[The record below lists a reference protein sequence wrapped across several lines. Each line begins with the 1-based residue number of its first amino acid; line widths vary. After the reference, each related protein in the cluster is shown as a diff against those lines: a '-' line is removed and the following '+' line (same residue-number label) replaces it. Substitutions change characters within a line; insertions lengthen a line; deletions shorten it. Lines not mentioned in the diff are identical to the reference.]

1 MRRLYVSSKFLVAVI
16 AVSTVFSL
24 SGYTRS
30 AMAQSSIEIFQDKL
44 SALEEGLKEVRGV
57 VEEDFRALKQSL
69 EDNEGVSSD
78 ELRDLD
84 NKIGKLVDQIGALNN
99 RIERTLQVATD
110 NEFRLLR
117 LEKRIESMMRM
128 GLDNAISQSGP
139 VNQGAGDAPQSSL
152 SSNENNQANWTIGEE
167 TLNNEI
173 SKLPN
178 PEDAA
183 TETAVAS
190 EGDSANAATEEAVAQ
205 EETVTAVAAEVEVAS
220 VLPDAAPDEQYRFAL
235 GKALQ
240 NDLDM
245 AELALDE
252 FVRTNPEHERANDA
266 MFWLGRV
273 QFMKSSY
280 EKAAM
285 TFTSFN
291 SQWPT
296 DSRREKTTLWIAES
310 ISYFAPTEEVCDL
323 LVSLPNLIEDPTD
336 NFFQRLEKLKTKAEC
351 SG

>member
-1 MRRLYVSSKFLVAVI
+1 MSRL
-16 AVSTVFSL
+16 FSVL
-24 SGYTRS
+24 KPLFAALMVCGLITGT
-30 AMAQSSIEIFQDKL
+30 ALAQSSVEIFQDKL
-44 SALEEGLKEVRGV
+44 IAVEEGLKDIRSV

-69 EDNEGVSSD
+69 EDNEGINSD
-78 ELRDLD
+78 DIRDLD
-84 NKIGKLVDQIGALNN
+84 NKIGKLVDQLNALNT
-99 RIERTLQVATD
+99 RIERTLEVATD

-128 GLDNAISQSGP
+128 GIDGSLAASGP
-139 VNQGAGDAPQSSL
+139 VNSGAGDAPQSSL
-152 SSNENNQANWTIGEE
+152 SASENNETNWSIGEE
-167 TLNNEI
+167 TLAGEI
-173 SKLPN
+173 AKLPN
-178 PEDAA
+178 PDDANVETAEVVA
-183 TETAVAS
+183 TEEDDASPAVEEEETATAVAV
-190 EGDSANAATEEAVAQ
+190 EE
-205 EETVTAVAAEVEVAS
+205 EVPS
-220 VLPDAAPDEQYRFAL
+220 VLPEASADEQYRFAL

-252 FVRTNPEHERANDA
+252 FIQRHPEHERTNDA

-291 SQWPT
+291 SQYPT
-296 DSRREKTTLWIAES
+296 DARREKTTLWIAES
-310 ISYFAPTEEVCDL
+310 ISYFAPTNEVCDL

-336 NFFQRLEKLKTKAEC
+336 NFFQRLDKLKTKAEC

>member
-1 MRRLYVSSKFLVAVI
+1 MRRLTMNFKTLVISLMFSTMVSGAAF
-16 AVSTVFSL
+16 
-24 SGYTRS
+24 
-30 AMAQSSIEIFQDKL
+30 AQSSMEIFQDKI
-44 SALEEGLKEVRGV
+44 SALEEGLKDIRGV

-69 EDNEGVSSD
+69 EDNEGVGSD
-78 ELRDLD
+78 EIRDLE

-117 LEKRIESMMRM
+117 LEKRIESMIRM
-128 GLDNAISQSGP
+128 GIDGTLGQTGP
-139 VNQGAGDAPQSSL
+139 INQGAGQAPQSSL
-152 SSNENNQANWTIGEE
+152 SSSESDQANWTISQDQLSE
-167 TLNNEI
+167 EI

-178 PEDAA
+178 PDDAN
-183 TETAVAS
+183 TENASQAEAASTSGASEESTATAVS
-190 EGDSANAATEEAVAQ
+190 VEE
-205 EETVTAVAAEVEVAS
+205 EVAS

-252 FVRTNPEHERANDA
+252 FVKTHPDHERANDA

-291 SQWPT
+291 SQWPS

-310 ISYFAPTEEVCDL
+310 ISYFAPTDEVCDL

-336 NFFQRLEKLKTKAEC
+336 NFYQRLEKLKTKAEC

>member
-1 MRRLYVSSKFLVAVI
+1 MSRLSSVIKSALALVVI
-16 AVSTVFSL
+16 MGL
-24 SGYTRS
+24 SSGS
-30 AMAQSSIEIFQDKL
+30 ASAQSSMEIFQDKL
-44 SALEEGLKEVRGV
+44 IAVEEGLKDIRSV

-69 EDNEGVSSD
+69 EDNEDVGSD
-78 ELRDLD
+78 EVRALE
-84 NKIGKLVDQIGALNN
+84 NQISKMVDQLNALNT

-117 LEKRIESMMRM
+117 LEKRIESLMRM
-128 GLDNAISQSGP
+128 GIEGSLAATGP

-152 SSNENNQANWTIGEE
+152 SSSENNSSSWTIGEE
-167 TLNNEI
+167 TLSDEI

-178 PEDAA
+178 PDDASVEAAEVNEAGTSTED
-183 TETAVAS
+183 TA
-190 EGDSANAATEEAVAQ
+190 AATEETA
-205 EETVTAVAAEVEVAS
+205 TAVAVEEEAPS
-220 VLPDAAPDEQYRFAL
+220 VLPDASADEQYRFAL

-245 AELALDE
+245 AEIALGE
-252 FVRTNPEHERANDA
+252 FIQLHPDHERSNDA

-285 TFTSFN
+285 TFTQFN
-291 SQWPT
+291 SQYPS
-296 DSRREKTTLWIAES
+296 DARREKTTLWIAES
-310 ISYFAPTEEVCDL
+310 ISYFAPTNEVCDL

-336 NFFQRLEKLKTKAEC
+336 NFFQRLDKLKMKAEC

>member
-1 MRRLYVSSKFLVAVI
+1 MRRLTSSFQILLVAFCI
-16 AVSTVFSL
+16 SGLSSNTAV
-24 SGYTRS
+24 
-30 AMAQSSIEIFQDKL
+30 AQSSIEIFQDKI
-44 SALEEGLKEVRGV
+44 SALEEGLKDIRGV
-57 VEEDFRALKQSL
+57 IEEDFRALKQSL
-69 EDNEGVSSD
+69 ADNEGLSD
-78 ELRDLD
+78 DEARAIE
-84 NKIGKLVDQIGALNN
+84 NKIGKLIDQISALNN

-128 GLDNAISQSGP
+128 GIDGNLAPGP
-139 VNQGAGDAPQSSL
+139 NNTGAGDAPASSI
-152 SSNENNQANWTIGEE
+152 NAAENNQSNWTIGEE
-167 TLNNEI
+167 TLSDEL
-173 SKLPN
+173 SRLPN
-178 PEDAA
+178 TDDVQTENDVPAA
-183 TETAVAS
+183 AA
-190 EGDSANAATEEAVAQ
+190 DPATEEG
-205 EETVTAVAAEVEVAS
+205 ETATAVQVEDDVQS

-240 NDLDM
+240 NDLEM
-245 AELALDE
+245 AELALAE
-252 FVRTNPEHERANDA
+252 FVTLHPEHERANDA
-266 MFWLGRV
+266 TFWLGRV

-296 DSRREKTTLWIAES
+296 DARREKTTLWIAES
-310 ISYFAPTEEVCDL
+310 ISYFAPTNEVCDL

-336 NFFQRLEKLKTKAEC
+336 TFYERLDKLKAKAEC